1 MSYCF
6 IFWMYACLRFM
17 SDLNQ
22 LIIIIIYDTI
32 SSVTFLIVL
41 KFQVNQNIVTMRVAN
56 IVLTKISRVSCG
68 LVNDDIIIIIVLNLL
83 KA

>member
-1 MSYCF
+1 
-6 IFWMYACLRFM
+6 MYACLRFM
-17 SDLNQ
+17 SDLNH
-22 LIIIIIYDTI
+22 LIIIIIYDI
-32 SSVTFLIVL
+32 ITFLIVL
-41 KFQVNQNIVTMRVAN
+41 KFQVNQNRVTMRVAN

>member
-17 SDLNQ
+17 SDLNH
-22 LIIIIIYDTI
+22 LIIIIIYDI
-32 SSVTFLIVL
+32 ITFLIVL
-41 KFQVNQNIVTMRVAN
+41 KFQVNQNRVTMRVAN